1 MSNEQ
6 PCFFSWASYPRG
18 VITFDE
24 KVVEV
29 TDERK
34 KEISDRQKKYWD
46 KYRSKGKYKTEDNE
60 TNS

>member
-1 MSNEQ
+1 MTTEEL
-6 PCFFSWASYPRG
+6 FSWADYPRG

-34 KEISDRQKKYWD
+34 KEISDRQKEYWD
-46 KYRSKGKYKTEDNE
+46 KYRSKGKSKPNEDE
-60 TNS
+60 VL